1 MPNQPKTPITTMR
14 IPVELKASAKEK
26 AAVRGE
32 TLTDVVVRAL
42 EEYVA
47 ED

>member
-1 MPNQPKTPITTMR
+1 MPNQPKTPITAIR
-14 IPVELKASAKEK
+14 VPVELKARVQAKVAREN
-26 AAVRGE
+26 E

-42 EEYVA
+42 EEYVS